1 MKYKTEIALTVVALA
16 AIAGLVTWVRA
27 PEAAPASASSRS
39 VRAAQAA
46 VRERPAPSVVLSIDV
61 SRPSATTAAPHTRPP
76 VTLAREFEQATA
88 LRPLYD
94 RLSAPGAA
102 ATPEAKYVLYRI
114 LGTCA
119 RRTDPAP
126 AVPSQADRAERRK
139 QLEASIPDANPLKP
153 VRLKAYDELE
163 RCAGMEGITTTKAE
177 LDKLLD
183 EAARQGN
190 APARALQVQRDLGS
204 DMPRGGAPATAA
216 QLQALR
222 DAIASRDP
230 AAIAIA
236 GTVLSN
242 TFDDT
247 VIEVGDNHDALDNVA
262 SRQAWR
268 LLACEYGLECGSG
281 NQDLRTACA
290 FLGRC
295 GPATVPDLIYFYE
308 TTPSQAQLVE
318 QYRQIFRQAIE
329 ANDWSGLT
337 FASRPGGTPQNVFRF
352 HTAGP

>member
-1 MKYKTEIALTVVALA
+1 MKFKTEVVLTAIALAT
-16 AIAGLVTWVRA
+16 IAGLVTWLRA
-27 PEAAPASASSRS
+27 PDKAQASAGGRS
-39 VRAAQAA
+39 LRAAQAA
-46 VRERPAPSVVLSIDV
+46 MRERPAPSVVLSIDV
-61 SRPSATTAAPHTRPP
+61 SRPSSTAAAPRTKPP
-76 VTLAREFEQATA
+76 MTLAREFEQATA

-126 AVPSQADRAERRK
+126 AVASQADRAERRK

-153 VRLKAYDELE
+153 VRLKAFDDLG

-183 EAARQGN
+183 EAAQQGN

-216 QLQALR
+216 QLQVLR
-222 DAIASRDP
+222 DAVASRDP

-242 TFDDT
+242 T
-247 VIEVGDNHDALDNVA
+247 
-262 SRQAWR
+262 
-268 LLACEYGLECGSG
+268 
-281 NQDLRTACA
+281 
-290 FLGRC
+290 
-295 GPATVPDLIYFYE
+295 
-308 TTPSQAQLVE
+308 
-318 QYRQIFRQAIE
+318 
-329 ANDWSGLT
+329 
-337 FASRPGGTPQNVFRF
+337 
-352 HTAGP
+352 

>member
-1 MKYKTEIALTVVALA
+1 MKFKTEVVLTAIALA
-16 AIAGLVTWVRA
+16 AIAALVTWLRA
-27 PEAAPASASSRS
+27 PDKAQASAGSRS
-39 VRAAQAA
+39 LRAAQAA
-46 VRERPAPSVVLSIDV
+46 MRERPAPSVVLSIDV
-61 SRPSATTAAPHTRPP
+61 SRPSATNAAPRVKPP
-76 VTLAREFEQATA
+76 MTLAREFEQATA
-88 LRPLYD
+88 LRALYD

-114 LGTCA
+114 LGACA

-126 AVPSQADRAERRK
+126 GVPSPGDRAERRK

-153 VRLKAYDELE
+153 VRLKAFDDLG
-163 RCAGMEGITTTKAE
+163 RCAGLEGLTTTKAE

-183 EAARQGN
+183 EAAQQGS

-222 DAIASRDP
+222 DAVASRDP
-230 AAIAIA
+230 AAIAIG

-242 TFDDT
+242 TFNDT

-262 SRQAWR
+262 SKQAWR
-268 LLACEYGLECGSG
+268 LLACEYGLDCGSG
-281 NQDLRTACA
+281 NQELQTACA

-295 GPATVPDLIYFYE
+295 GPTTVPDLIYFYE
-308 TTPSQAQLVE
+308 TTPNQAQLVE
-318 QYRQIFRQAIE
+318 QYRQVFRQAIE